1 MKQTLPRWFLVL
13 ALLAGIIWA
22 GGLAGMHLSG
32 SASIIDRFETVL
44 LDVRIKLTGQRR
56 PPEDVVIVAIDDR
69 TVAWSG
75 DYPLPRDKMAALVDR
90 IADQGARALAVDIL
104 LSEGSG
110 SEDDSSLARSF
121 GTLPSVI
128 AQAGYHDDVQPSA
141 GFVPFV
147 SSLLSPAPVLME
159 AASVGIA
166 NIVQDTA
173 GTPRHIPLLFL
184 TPDGLKPALSLQ
196 ATGLYLDENP
206 VVTETGLRFDGRAQ
220 SLDLGWHLPLNYYG
234 PGRTIRTVSALDL
247 LDPGAGAG
255 KGEGVDLDGKMVV
268 LGVTATAIGERF
280 STPFDPVMPGVE
292 VQATG
297 IANLL
302 DGSPL
307 VRDGT
312 TRIIDGAAALVITLL
327 GLAAVYRLPP
337 APASLVFLLL
347 LCAWLVVTAVFFHQG
362 LWLNGALP
370 IAASL
375 PPFTGLMIAR
385 QFSERSRAR
394 RLLQG
399 QQALGRFQSPRLARH
414 IAQDPHFLSEPREQK
429 AAILF
434 IDLSGYTGLSEELSA
449 AETREFLKQ
458 FHTVVVDAVTA
469 EDGVVL
475 DFMGDGALAC
485 FGVPHAERTDPLRAY
500 RCAFRLE
507 QATRSWLEAS
517 GLTNRIGRVRVGAHF
532 GPVVLSRLGHDSQQQ
547 ISATGDCVNV
557 ASRLLEIAKEHN
569 ATIVLSSDLIDAADA
584 VTENP
589 AGVPRL
595 ETVAIRGRKGTVQ
608 VGLWRTAETGT
619 NFELFQQKLNGSKTE
634 RA

>member
-1 MKQTLPRWFLVL
+1 MKQALPRWFLVL

-44 LDVRIKLTGQRR
+44 LDVRIKLAGHRR

-69 TVAWSG
+69 TVDWSG
-75 DYPLPRDKMAALVDR
+75 NYPLPRDKMAALVGR
-90 IADQGARALAVDIL
+90 IAEQGARALAVDIL
-104 LSEGSG
+104 LSEGSDSG
-110 SEDDSSLARSF
+110 DDLSLARSF

-159 AASVGIA
+159 TASIGIA

-196 ATGLYLDENP
+196 ATGLYLGENP
-206 VVTETGLRFDGRAQ
+206 VVSETGLRFDGRAQ

-247 LDPGAGAG
+247 LDPGAG
-255 KGEGVDLDGKMVV
+255 EGVDLKGRMVV

-307 VRDGT
+307 VRKTT

-327 GLAAVYRLPP
+327 GLVAVFRLPP

-347 LCAWLVVTAVFFHQG
+347 LCGWLAVTAVFFHQG

-394 RLLQG
+394 RLLQA
-399 QQALGRFQSPRLARH
+399 QQALGRFQSPQLARH
-414 IAQDPHFLSEPREQK
+414 IAEDPQFLTVPREQK

-434 IDLSGYTGLSEELSA
+434 IDLSGFTSLSEELSA

-458 FHTVVVDAVTA
+458 FHTVVVDTVTA

-475 DFMGDGALAC
+475 DFMGDGALVC
-485 FGVPHAERTDPLRAY
+485 FGVPHTDRTDPLRAY

-507 QATRSWLEAS
+507 QATRAWLEAS
-517 GLTNRIGRVRVGAHF
+517 GLTDRIGRVRVGAHF

-569 ATIVLSSDLIDAADA
+569 ATIVLSSDLIDAVDE

-589 AGVPRL
+589 ACVPQL
-595 ETVAIRGRKGTVQ
+595 ETVAIRGRKGTVR
-608 VGLWRTAETGT
+608 VGLWRTGETGT
-619 NFELFQQKLNGSKTE
+619 SFEPLQQKQKGSETE
-634 RA
+634 RV